1 MFNKWFDE
9 ENGLNLSDALAL
21 AWIFLA
27 VLATGLLIL
36 DVNRFSIAASVVSVS
51 LALSWWGITN
61 LLKRRTVRRLQLM
74 SEKIN
79 HTLNQ

>member
-36 DVNRFSIAASVVSVS
+36 DVNRFSIAASAVSVS
-51 LALSWWGITN
+51 LALSWWAITN
-61 LLKRRTVRRLQLM
+61 VLKRRTVRRLQLM
-74 SEKIN
+74 TEKIN
-79 HTLNQ
+79 QTLNQ